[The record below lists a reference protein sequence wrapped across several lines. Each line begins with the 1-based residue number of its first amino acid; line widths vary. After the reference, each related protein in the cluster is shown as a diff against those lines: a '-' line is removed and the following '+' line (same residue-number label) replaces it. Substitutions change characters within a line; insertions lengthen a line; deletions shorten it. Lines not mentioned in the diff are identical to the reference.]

1 MTFIAYFASFM
12 FCLNSLYLLMD
23 YYHYAH
29 MTTTLLIQH
38 TQTSYAQAGLN
49 EYAEILQ
56 RTESK
61 GARTKKLSILNA
73 QEPYSAGIAIKT
85 VEEKNALYSSTS
97 GTSFYERTH
106 KK

>member
-1 MTFIAYFASFM
+1 M

-49 EYAEILQ
+49 EYAETLQ
-56 RTESK
+56 RSETRGE
-61 GARTKKLSILNA
+61 GAKELSILKA
-73 QEPYSAGIAIKT
+73 QEPCYPVIRDSD
-85 VEEKNALYSSTS
+85 
-97 GTSFYERTH
+97 
-106 KK
+106 KKS